1 MAVARRHIVSHR
13 RTGARIG
20 GRLMRLAAAVAC
32 LALIVPAPAVAQRND
47 NDFTPLGSRIKRDRQ
62 FPLDLPTHFTRNE
75 TNAVN
80 RARSK
85 TMMNQFSS
93 CVYKRSKTGSL
104 DLLDKTDFG
113 FVDFD
118 QIKLSND
125 RAMKVYGFSD
135 CLSRVAE
142 ANNSGVALRFNAGA
156 LRQWLVQEA
165 YFDHYPEGPAW
176 VKPANV
182 VKARSYV
189 FSEQNAGVHSV
200 MDFADCTVAAD
211 PNGAD
216 FFFRTPTGA
225 EDEKKALQALMPVL
239 GPCLPAGQQMQVTPQ
254 TLRVW
259 LGEALWYAARNS
271 APADPDF
278 SEVAP

>member
-1 MAVARRHIVSHR
+1 MQ
-13 RTGARIG
+13 
-20 GRLMRLAAAVAC
+20 LAAALACVA
-32 LALIVPAPAVAQRND
+32 LLLPAPVLAQRND

-62 FPLDLPTHFTRNE
+62 FPLSLPTRFSRDQ

-85 TMMNQFSS
+85 TMMHQFSN
-93 CVYKRSKTGSL
+93 CVYKRSKDDAL

-113 FVDFD
+113 FVAFE
-118 QIKLSND
+118 QIKLSTD
-125 RAMKVYGFSD
+125 RALKIYGFSD
-135 CLSRVAE
+135 CLSRVAS
-142 ANNSGVALRFNAGA
+142 ANNSGVALRFNASA

-165 YFDHYPEGPAW
+165 YFDHYADGPGW
-176 VKPANV
+176 VKPGNV

-189 FSEQNAGVHSV
+189 LSAENPAVHGA

-211 PNGAD
+211 PYSAD
-216 FFFRTPTGA
+216 FFFRTPAGA
-225 EDEKKALQALMPVL
+225 ADEKKALQGLMPVL
-239 GPCLPAGQQMQVTPQ
+239 GPCLPAGQQIEVTPQ
-254 TLRVW
+254 TLRIW